1 MVNAS
6 EPITLPIQGV
16 RFSVDGVRLVHH
28 ATPMMVRHQSQ
39 TEAIEDA
46 NTTLV
51 DDSDA
56 QDLCSEKKI
65 VFV

>member
-1 MVNAS
+1 MVDAS

-16 RFSVDGVRLVHH
+16 RFSVDGVRLVHR

-39 TEAIEDA
+39 IEAIEDA
-46 NTTLV
+46 DTTLV
-51 DDSDA
+51 NDLDA
-56 QDLCSEKKI
+56 QDLCSEKKF